1 MNPLAED
8 NYRQTN
14 TTTLSNICEPNILL
28 KTESNFC
35 QPNIV
40 STPNFFAGE
49 KEFLLQTQSPSPII
63 EEKYIDYNLSGR
75 KEIKSSVS
83 KEVINKYTK
92 RQIEQHM

>member
-40 STPNFFAGE
+40 STPNFFAGNE
-49 KEFLLQTQSPSPII
+49 KNLLLQTQSPSPII

-83 KEVINKYTK
+83 KEVMDKFVK
-92 RQIEQHM
+92 R